1 MVWDSVGRPADIHSG
16 SVMAIEI
23 RHTKRRIVYRVVV
36 SSPEDGAKTV
46 TKNFGTKAAAQA
58 WEREMLQA
66 GEERGTTAR

>member
-1 MVWDSVGRPADIHSG
+1 MGWDSVGIPAEHRLG
-16 SVMAIEI
+16 NAMAIEI

-36 SSPEDGAKTV
+36 SSPEGGAKTV

-66 GEERGTTAR
+66 GAERSATAQ

>member
-1 MVWDSVGRPADIHSG
+1 
-16 SVMAIEI
+16 MAIEI

-66 GEERGTTAR
+66 GEERGATAR